1 MSLDIIP
8 NEDAVQQR
16 DVGSISFIPL
26 LGVAV
31 SLLPSPKGMS
41 IDIVNGDAVLVS
53 IYFVPH
59 KMLASAG
66 SRVPASSNIVHC
78 KLITEGIPSP
88 CSVPGSRSGT
98 V

>member
-8 NEDAVQQR
+8 NGDAVQQR

-41 IDIVNGDAVLVS
+41 IDIVDGDAVLVS
-53 IYFVPH
+53 ILPTGERCF
-59 KMLASAG
+59 
-66 SRVPASSNIVHC
+66 SSPELCPRFLEPTYLLYVYT
-78 KLITEGIPSP
+78 KWRLGL
-88 CSVPGSRSGT
+88 
-98 V
+98 